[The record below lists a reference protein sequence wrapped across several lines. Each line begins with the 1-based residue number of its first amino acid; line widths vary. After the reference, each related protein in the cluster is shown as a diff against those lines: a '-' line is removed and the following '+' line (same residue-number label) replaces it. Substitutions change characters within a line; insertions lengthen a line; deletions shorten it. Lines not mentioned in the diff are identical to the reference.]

1 MALGQQYPNHTY
13 RRNSGNTGSKST
25 SGTTRQ
31 RMYTILK
38 RVCLVLCA
46 AFMMSCSVTKTVR
59 SKPQPISKKEVPV
72 KKKAVKIP
80 PVKTVKLTQE
90 QKVKAYLDRFGPIAR
105 AEMRQYKIP
114 ASITLAQGILESGT
128 GEGTLAKVG
137 NNHFGIKCHR
147 GWNGGRMYHDDDAK
161 GECFRTYEDP
171 AESYRDHS
179 VFLSGRQRYAFLF
192 KFHKSDYK
200 SWARGLKKAGYATD
214 PKYPKKLISIIQRYE
229 LYQYDTKKGVKTQSG
244 KKHQKPIVRNAQ
256 DKIHSVEVGDTL
268 YSIARQY
275 SVSVNEIKKHNKLND
290 NIIFKGQEL
299 IIPKKK

>member
-1 MALGQQYPNHTY
+1 
-13 RRNSGNTGSKST
+13 
-25 SGTTRQ
+25 
-31 RMYTILK
+31 MYSIL
-38 RVCLVLCA
+38 RLACFVLVTAIML
-46 AFMMSCSVTKTVR
+46 SCSVTKTVR
-59 SKPQPISKKEVPV
+59 TKPQPVSKKEAPV
-72 KKKAVKIP
+72 KKKT
-80 PVKTVKLTQE
+80 VKTPTVKVVKSVKLTQE

-192 KFHKSDYK
+192 KFHKRDYK
-200 SWARGLKKAGYATD
+200 AWARGLKKAGYATD

-229 LYQYDTKKGVKTQSG
+229 LYQYDTKKGVKTKSG
-244 KKHQKPIVRNAQ
+244 KKYQKPIVRNVK

-275 SVSVNEIKKHNKLND
+275 SISVDEIKKHNKLDD
-290 NIIFKGQEL
+290 NTIFKGQEL

>member
-1 MALGQQYPNHTY
+1 
-13 RRNSGNTGSKST
+13 
-25 SGTTRQ
+25 
-31 RMYTILK
+31 
-38 RVCLVLCA
+38 
-46 AFMMSCSVTKTVR
+46 MMSCSVTKTVR

-128 GEGTLAKVG
+128 GEGILAKVG

-192 KFHKSDYK
+192 KFHKRDYK
-200 SWARGLKKAGYATD
+200 AWARGLKKAGYATD

-229 LYQYDTKKGVKTQSG
+229 LYRYDTKKGVKAQSD
-244 KKHQKPIVRNAQ
+244 KEYQKSIVRNTQ

>member
-13 RRNSGNTGSKST
+13 RRNSGNSGSKST

-31 RMYTILK
+31 RMYSILRK
-38 RVCLVLCA
+38 ACFVLVTAVML
-46 AFMMSCSVTKTVR
+46 SCSVTKTVR
-59 SKPQPISKKEVPV
+59 SKPQPVSKKETPV
-72 KKKAVKIP
+72 EKKAVKTP
-80 PVKTVKLTQE
+80 PVVAVKLTQE
-90 QKVKAYLDRFGPIAR
+90 QKVQAYLNRFGPIAR
-105 AEMRQYKIP
+105 AEMQQYKIP

-128 GEGTLAKVG
+128 GEGRLAKEG

-161 GECFRTYEDP
+161 GECFRTYDDP

-192 KFHKSDYK
+192 KFHKRDYK
-200 SWARGLKKAGYATD
+200 AWARGLKKAGYATD

-229 LYQYDTKKGVKTQSG
+229 LYQYDTKKGVQAQSRKTY
-244 KKHQKPIVRNAQ
+244 QKPVVRNAE
-256 DKIHSVEVGDTL
+256 DKIHSVELGDTL

-275 SVSVNEIKKHNKLND
+275 SISVSEIKKYNNLSD
-290 NIIFKGQEL
+290 NTIFKGQEL
-299 IIPKKK
+299 LIPKKK